1 MARLYN
7 SFVRL
12 EGSLHHQG
20 TDKTQNCVEFRES
33 GVDKGVGEHI
43 VALAH
48 TDDTV
53 GAHLTLTDG
62 RNHTDQ
68 ADAEADA
75 EDHKTVF
82 RICLHLA
89 EKHEER
95 HETINTLGSRQCRQ
109 HQEAT

>member
-1 MARLYN
+1 MRLYR

-12 EGSLHHQG
+12 EDSLHHQG
-20 TDKTQNCVEFRES
+20 TDKAQNCVEFWES

-53 GAHLTLTDG
+53 GADLTLTDG
-62 RNHTDQ
+62 RDHTDQ
-68 ADAEADA
+68 ADAETDT
-75 EDHKTVF
+75 EDHETVF

-89 EKHEER
+89 EKHEEC
-95 HETINTLGSRQCRQ
+95 HETVDTLGSRQCRQ